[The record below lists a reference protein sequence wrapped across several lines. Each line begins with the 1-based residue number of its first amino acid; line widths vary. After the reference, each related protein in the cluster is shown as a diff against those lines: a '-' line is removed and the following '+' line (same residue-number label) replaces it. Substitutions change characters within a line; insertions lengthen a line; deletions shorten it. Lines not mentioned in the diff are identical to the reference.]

1 MHEVSDGIDLAV
13 TVLMFLLMLSVCVYA
28 LTSIRASSY
37 LTVDERTSV
46 HNMYGTEVQEPEPK
60 TAEDALIML
69 VVNDQYAPYPSK
81 VQFQST
87 GFGGKDTTVSFDTDF
102 FGNKNSNIN
111 MEWTNYFSTEMNRV
125 VKSIQLAPNYDYW
138 IVTLQ

>member
-13 TVLMFLLMLSVCVYA
+13 TVLMFLLMLSVCAYA

-46 HNMYGTEVQEPEPK
+46 HNVYGMEVSEPDPK
-60 TAEDALIML
+60 TAEDALMML
-69 VVNDQYAPYPSK
+69 VVNDTYAPYPSK
-81 VQFQST
+81 VQFQSV

-102 FGNKNSNIN
+102 FGNKNANIN
-111 MEWTNYFSTEMNRV
+111 AEWANFFNTEMNKTV
-125 VKSIQLAPNYDYW
+125 TSIAKSQ
-138 IVTLQ
+138 